1 MKTLFPKKYIPRK
14 MFNKL
19 SYKSQLICDTA
30 LSFIWKNIHQLIYYQ
45 KMGLQ
50 KNQFKLCFENNP
62 RRGPMMF

>member
-1 MKTLFPKKYIPRK
+1 

-30 LSFIWKNIHQLIYYQ
+30 LSFIWKNIHQLICYQ

-50 KNQFKLCFENNP
+50 KNLFKLCFENNP